1 MRPYSF
7 SNLILF
13 SFTYL
18 ISSAYCKSDLGIFRD
33 FIKDISNLK
42 FTAKMTIN
50 KEIVLKIKNLPNLS
64 RNTSHENHSRKPNN
78 AHGKLNTM
86 NLSIHNNPKSR

>member
-7 SNLILF
+7 SNLILL

-18 ISSAYCKSDLGIFRD
+18 LSSACCESDLRKFRD

-42 FTAKMTIN
+42 LTAKMTIN
-50 KEIVLKIKNLPNLS
+50 KEIVLKNKNLPNL
-64 RNTSHENHSRKPNN
+64 N
-78 AHGKLNTM
+78 
-86 NLSIHNNPKSR
+86 